1 MSERADP
8 GPRTGARH
16 AGGSRNAGDG
26 GKAGNGGRGG
36 DAGDAATAGSTGRGG
51 RRGRGEGSVPP
62 RRAAWP
68 VRSGTPPVPDD
79 EVAKRPE
86 TGPRGW
92 DALRPGV
99 TVIVGPPEP
108 GGPGGTG
115 KTGLAAAFAARLW
128 AAGQL
133 DLLAWVDAGSR
144 DSIVSGYARVLAD
157 IRVAAAPG
165 RPEAA
170 AARLLSWLA
179 ATGRRWLV
187 VLDGLADAADA
198 DGLWPHGPA
207 GQVLVTTGLA
217 GVRPPPAA
225 AATAAPA
232 PAGRGTPPAREHVAV
247 GLPAFSQREALGY
260 LAARLDDDPYQV
272 AGSLDLALGL
282 GCLPAGL
289 HLAVTCLLDSGQNC
303 RQYQLASE
311 RYRPGPGQPARD
323 PLAPAWMLA
332 VARAVQLPPADL
344 AWPAL
349 RLAAVLGP
357 AGIPGAVLT
366 SPAACSYITGQ
377 PGGSGDDRARVR
389 LAFGNLQRLGLVT
402 VAPDDDVR
410 TVRAAA
416 AVQASVGRAMGPAE
430 LGRAALAAADAVCA
444 CWPAGAGAAPGLE
457 QALRDCA
464 TSVQRCGGPA
474 LWVGGP
480 HPLLARAGRSLDD
493 APMPLAAAS
502 YWRQLAA
509 RSGEYLGARS
519 AAALQFRGRQASA
532 MVAAGRADEALAL
545 YQELA
550 ADVDAAAG
558 PDSPEAIAVRAS
570 RAAAYRAAGNLPS
583 AISLAE
589 RVAADCQRVL
599 GPAQP
604 QATQSLRDLGGAYAD
619 AGRDPE
625 AISALRRCL
634 GTRERSIGLMHPE
647 TIAVRHELAQV
658 YRRSGRAEEAI
669 RIYQEALAQLEKMT
683 GAAYPGAVTA
693 REHVAIACYR
703 AGRADDAI
711 AALRRAVAD
720 WERLPGA
727 GPAYTIAARASLAAI
742 YCLSGRLREAFPL
755 YESELAD
762 LERIRGHG
770 HPDTL
775 RARWN
780 LAAACHKARRLPE
793 AISLG
798 EAALADCEQ
807 FLGPGHRETL
817 SARANLAHAC
827 HAAGMLKRASA
838 HFDRALRDCEQSLG
852 PDDSLTEA
860 VRALRKRY
868 LAGRQGAAPI
878 ITGPAP

>member
-1 MSERADP
+1 M
-8 GPRTGARH
+8 
-16 AGGSRNAGDG
+16 
-26 GKAGNGGRGG
+26 
-36 DAGDAATAGSTGRGG
+36 
-51 RRGRGEGSVPP
+51 
-62 RRAAWP
+62 AWP
-68 VRSGTPPVPDD
+68 VRSGTLPFPGDGVT
-79 EVAKRPE
+79 ERPE

-92 DALRPGV
+92 DALWAGV
-99 TVIVGPPEP
+99 TVILGPPEP
-108 GGPGGTG
+108 GRPGGPDSPDSPASLGSPGSPGSPGSAGGQGGPAGPGGTG
-115 KTGLAAAFAARLW
+115 KTGLAAAFAAQLW

-133 DLLAWVDAGSR
+133 DLLAWIDAGSR

-165 RPEAA
+165 QPEAA

-179 ATGRRWLV
+179 ATGRPWLI

-207 GQVLVTTGLA
+207 GQVLATTGLA
-217 GVRPPPAA
+217 GVRPPPAVS
-225 AATAAPA
+225 AAPA
-232 PAGRGTPPAREHVAV
+232 TAGRGTPPARELVAV
-247 GLPAFSQREALGY
+247 GLPAFSQREALSY

-272 AGSLDLALGL
+272 AGSLDLAIGL

-289 HLAVTCLLDSGQNC
+289 HLAVTYLLDSGQNC
-303 RQYQLASE
+303 RQYRLASE
-311 RYRPGPGQPARD
+311 RYRPDPGQLARD

-332 VARAVQLPPADL
+332 VGRAVQLSPAEL

-357 AGIPGAVLT
+357 AGIPGAILT
-366 SPAACSYITGQ
+366 SPAACGYITGQ
-377 PGGSGDDRARVR
+377 PGGTSDDQARVR
-389 LAFGNLQRLGLVT
+389 LAFGNLQRLGLVA

-410 TVRAAA
+410 TVRVAAA
-416 AVQASVGRAMGPAE
+416 LQASVRRAMGPSD
-430 LGRAALAAADAVCA
+430 LGRAVRAAADAICA
-444 CWPAGAGAAPGLE
+444 CWPAGATTAPGLE

-474 LWVGGP
+474 LWDGGP

-509 RSGEYLGARS
+509 RCGEYLGAQS

-532 MVAAGRADEALAL
+532 AVAAGRADEALAL
-545 YQELA
+545 YKELA
-550 ADVDAAAG
+550 ADIDAAAG
-558 PDSPEAIAVRAS
+558 PDGPEAIAVQAS
-570 RAAAYRAAGNLPS
+570 LAAAYRAAGRLES

-604 QATQSLRDLGGAYAD
+604 QTTQSLRALGGAYAD

-647 TIAVRHELAQV
+647 TIAVRHELADI
-658 YRRSGRAEEAI
+658 YRRSGRPEEAI
-669 RIYQEALAQLEKMT
+669 GIYQEALAQVEKVT
-683 GAAYPGAVTA
+683 GAAYPGAVAA
-693 REHVAIACYR
+693 REHVAIAYYR
-703 AGRADDAI
+703 AGRTDDAAATLRQAI
-711 AALRRAVAD
+711 AE

-762 LERIRGHG
+762 LERIRGPG

-860 VRALRKRY
+860 VRVLRKRY

-878 ITGPAP
+878 ITGPAA

>member
-1 MSERADP
+1 M
-8 GPRTGARH
+8 
-16 AGGSRNAGDG
+16 
-26 GKAGNGGRGG
+26 
-36 DAGDAATAGSTGRGG
+36 
-51 RRGRGEGSVPP
+51 
-62 RRAAWP
+62 
-68 VRSGTPPVPDD
+68 
-79 EVAKRPE
+79 
-86 TGPRGW
+86 
-92 DALRPGV
+92 
-99 TVIVGPPEP
+99 
-108 GGPGGTG
+108 
-115 KTGLAAAFAARLW
+115 
-128 AAGQL
+128 
-133 DLLAWVDAGSR
+133 
-144 DSIVSGYARVLAD
+144 SGYARVTAD

-170 AARLLSWLA
+170 AARLVSWLA

-187 VLDGLADAADA
+187 VLDGLADPADA

-217 GVRPPPAA
+217 GVRPPR
-225 AATAAPA
+225 AAPA
-232 PAGRGTPPAREHVAV
+232 APAAPAASGRGTPPAREHVAV
-247 GLPAFSQREALGY
+247 GLAAFSQREALSY

-289 HLAVTCLLDSGQNC
+289 HLAVTYLLDSGQNC
-303 RQYQLASE
+303 RQYRLASDQYRTDPGQLAS
-311 RYRPGPGQPARD
+311 D
-323 PLAPAWMLA
+323 PLARAWMLA
-332 VARAVQLPPADL
+332 VGRAEQLSPAEL
-344 AWPAL
+344 AWQAL

-357 AGIPGAVLT
+357 AGIPGAILT
-366 SPAACSYITGQ
+366 SPAACRYVTGQ
-377 PGGSGDDRARVR
+377 PGGSGDDQSRVR

-402 VAPDDDVR
+402 VTPDDEVR
-410 TVRAAA
+410 TVRMAAA
-416 AVQASVGRAMGPAE
+416 LQASVRSAMDPPE
-430 LGRAALAAADAVCA
+430 VGRAARAAADAICA
-444 CWPAGAGAAPGLE
+444 CWPAGATAAPALE
-457 QALRDCA
+457 QALRDGA

-474 LWVGGP
+474 LWDGGP

-493 APMPLAAAS
+493 APMPLAAVT
-502 YWRQLAA
+502 YWRLLAA
-509 RSGEYLGARS
+509 RCGEYLGPQS

-532 MVAAGRADEALAL
+532 AVAAGRADEALAL
-545 YQELA
+545 YKELA
-550 ADVDAAAG
+550 ADIEAVAG
-558 PDSPEAIAVRAS
+558 PDGPETIAVRAS
-570 RAAAYRAAGNLPS
+570 LAAAYRAAGRLES

-604 QATQSLRDLGGAYAD
+604 PTTQSLRDLGGAYAD

-634 GTRERSIGLMHPE
+634 GIRERSIGLMHPE
-647 TIAVRHELAQV
+647 TITVRHELAEV
-658 YRRSGRAEEAI
+658 YRRSGRSEEAI
-669 RIYQEALAQLEKMT
+669 RIYQEALAQVEKMT

-693 REHVAIACYR
+693 REHVAIAYYR
-703 AGRADDAI
+703 AGRTDDAT
-711 AALRRAVAD
+711 ATLRQAIAD

-727 GPAYTIAARASLAAI
+727 GPGYSIAARSSLAAI
-742 YCLSGRLREAFPL
+742 YCLTGRLREAFPL
-755 YESELAD
+755 YESGLAD
-762 LERIRGHG
+762 LERIRGPG

-852 PDDSLTEA
+852 PDDSLTDA
-860 VRALRKRY
+860 VRVLRKRY

-878 ITGPAP
+878 ITGPDA

>member
-1 MSERADP
+1 MSERA
-8 GPRTGARH
+8 A
-16 AGGSRNAGDG
+16 
-26 GKAGNGGRGG
+26 
-36 DAGDAATAGSTGRGG
+36 
-51 RRGRGEGSVPP
+51 PP
-62 RRAAWP
+62 RRTAWP
-68 VRSGTPPVPDD
+68 VRSGTLPFPGDGFTD
-79 EVAKRPE
+79 RPE

-92 DALRPGV
+92 DALRPGA
-99 TVIVGPPEP
+99 TVILGPPEP

-115 KTGLAAAFAARLW
+115 KTRLAAAFAARLW
-128 AAGQL
+128 AAGRL

-144 DSIVSGYARVLAD
+144 DSIVSGYAGVLAG

-170 AARLLSWLA
+170 ATRLLSWLA
-179 ATGRRWLV
+179 GTGRRWLV

-217 GVRPPPAA
+217 GVRPA
-225 AATAAPA
+225 AATAAGPAPAAAAPPA
-232 PAGRGTPPAREHVAV
+232 PAGRGTPPAREHVAI
-247 GLPAFSQREALGY
+247 GLPPFSQREALSY

-289 HLAVTCLLDSGQNC
+289 RLAVTYLLDSGQNC
-303 RQYQLASE
+303 RQYRLAGE
-311 RYRPGPGQPARD
+311 PYRPDPGQLARD

-332 VARAVQLPPADL
+332 VGRAVQFSPAEL

-349 RLAAVLGP
+349 RLAALLGP
-357 AGIPGAVLT
+357 AGIPGAILT
-366 SPAACSYITGQ
+366 SASACRYVTGQ
-377 PGGSGDDRARVR
+377 AGVSSDDQARVR

-410 TVRAAA
+410 TVRMAAA
-416 AVQASVGRAMGPAE
+416 LQASVRGAMGPAE
-430 LGRAALAAADAVCA
+430 LGRAARAAADAICA
-444 CWPAGAGAAPGLE
+444 CWPAGATATPGLE
-457 QALRDCA
+457 QARRDSA
-464 TSVQRCGGPA
+464 ISVQRWGGAA
-474 LWVGGP
+474 LWTGGP

-493 APMPLAAAS
+493 APMPEAAVR

-509 RSGEYLGARS
+509 RSGEYLGAQS
-519 AAALQFRGRQASA
+519 AATLQFRGRQASA
-532 MVAAGRADEALAL
+532 AVAAGRADDAIAL
-545 YQELA
+545 YKELA
-550 ADVDAAAG
+550 ADVEAVAG
-558 PDSPEAIAVRAS
+558 PDDPEAIAVRAS
-570 RAAAYRAAGNLPS
+570 LAAAYRTAGRLEA

-604 QATQSLRDLGGAYAD
+604 ATTQSLRALGGAYAD

-634 GTRERSIGLMHPE
+634 GTRERSIGLMHPD
-647 TIAVRHELAQV
+647 TIAVRHDLAEV
-658 YRRSGRAEEAI
+658 CRRAGRAEEAI
-669 RIYQEALAQLEKMT
+669 AVYSEALAQVEKVT
-683 GAAYPGAVTA
+683 GTAYPGAVTA

-703 AGRADDAI
+703 AGRTDDAV
-711 AALRRAVAD
+711 AGLRQAIAD

-727 GPAYTIAARASLAAI
+727 GPSYTIAARAALAAI

-755 YESELAD
+755 YESALAD
-762 LERIRGHG
+762 LEQIKGPG

-780 LAAACHKARRLPE
+780 LAAACHKARRLVE

-827 HAAGMLKRASA
+827 HAAGLLKRASA

-860 VRALRKRY
+860 VRVLRKRY

-878 ITGPAP
+878 ITAPGA